1 MTPSL
6 KNHDRPTASRKVYR
20 TDHRR
25 GSRNRERKAAKRD
38 SKFDPFRTTELR
50 AGFPLD
56 SPGCLW
62 RQTQGAVT
70 VSIRVDDRTGDIQQ
84 LPRGTDGAY
93 LNHEAET
100 DVKCGTMETTIRKL
114 SVGAMVLALLMLGFG
129 SLMFL
134 FGYFALS
141 EWRSE
146 RAALIACGAV
156 WILTGPAVF
165 GSALWLLVSLGC
177 SPLALRLGGTA
188 VITSGTLLATA
199 AAVGVLP
206 CSGPA

>member
-1 MTPSL
+1 M
-6 KNHDRPTASRKVYR
+6 
-20 TDHRR
+20 
-25 GSRNRERKAAKRD
+25 AADAR
-38 SKFDPFRTTELR
+38 
-50 AGFPLD
+50 
-56 SPGCLW
+56 
-62 RQTQGAVT
+62 AVT

-84 LPRGTDGAY
+84 LPRGADGAY
-93 LNHEAET
+93 LNHKAET

-114 SVGAMVLALLMLGFG
+114 SVGAMVLALLMLLFG

-146 RAALIACGAV
+146 RAALIACGAL

-165 GSALWLLVSLGC
+165 GSALWLLGSLGR
-177 SPLALRLGGTA
+177 SPLALGLGGTA

>member
-1 MTPSL
+1 
-6 KNHDRPTASRKVYR
+6 
-20 TDHRR
+20 
-25 GSRNRERKAAKRD
+25 
-38 SKFDPFRTTELR
+38 
-50 AGFPLD
+50 
-56 SPGCLW
+56 
-62 RQTQGAVT
+62 
-70 VSIRVDDRTGDIQQ
+70 
-84 LPRGTDGAY
+84 
-93 LNHEAET
+93 
-100 DVKCGTMETTIRKL
+100 METTIRKL
-114 SVGAMVLALLMLGFG
+114 SVGAMVLALLMLLFG

-146 RAALIACGAV
+146 RGALIACGAI

-165 GSALWLLVSLGC
+165 GSALWLLGSLGRN
-177 SPLALRLGGTA
+177 PLALRLGGTA

>member
-1 MTPSL
+1 M
-6 KNHDRPTASRKVYR
+6 
-20 TDHRR
+20 
-25 GSRNRERKAAKRD
+25 
-38 SKFDPFRTTELR
+38 
-50 AGFPLD
+50 
-56 SPGCLW
+56 W

-70 VSIRVDDRTGDIQQ
+70 VSISIRVDDPTGDIQQ

-114 SVGAMVLALLMLGFG
+114 SVGAMVLALLMLVFG

-141 EWRSE
+141 EWHSE

-165 GSALWLLVSLGC
+165 GSALWLLGSLGR

>member
-1 MTPSL
+1 MTA
-6 KNHDRPTASRKVYR
+6 RSRRLIRYTGLTIDGGAETESEGPPK
-20 TDHRR
+20 
-25 GSRNRERKAAKRD
+25 KD

-56 SPGCLW
+56 SSGCLW
-62 RQTQGAVT
+62 RQTQWAVT

-84 LPRGTDGAY
+84 LPRGADGAY

-114 SVGAMVLALLMLGFG
+114 SVSAMVLALLMLLFG

-134 FGYFALS
+134 FGYFVLS

-146 RAALIACGAV
+146 RAALIACGAL

-165 GSALWLLVSLGC
+165 GSALWLLGSLGR
-177 SPLALRLGGTA
+177 SPLALGLGGTA

>member
-1 MTPSL
+1 L
-6 KNHDRPTASRKVYR
+6 
-20 TDHRR
+20 
-25 GSRNRERKAAKRD
+25 
-38 SKFDPFRTTELR
+38 
-50 AGFPLD
+50 
-56 SPGCLW
+56 C

-84 LPRGTDGAY
+84 LPRVADGAY
-93 LNHEAET
+93 LNHGAGT

-114 SVGAMVLALLMLGFG
+114 SVGAMVLALLMLLFG

-165 GSALWLLVSLGC
+165 GSALWLLGSLGG

-206 CSGPA
+206 CGGPA

>member
-1 MTPSL
+1 
-6 KNHDRPTASRKVYR
+6 V
-20 TDHRR
+20 
-25 GSRNRERKAAKRD
+25 AADAR
-38 SKFDPFRTTELR
+38 
-50 AGFPLD
+50 
-56 SPGCLW
+56 
-62 RQTQGAVT
+62 AVT

-84 LPRGTDGAY
+84 LPRGADGAY
-93 LNHEAET
+93 LNHEAKT

-114 SVGAMVLALLMLGFG
+114 SVSAMVLALLMLLFG

-134 FGYFALS
+134 FGYFVLS

-146 RAALIACGAV
+146 RAALIACGAL

-165 GSALWLLVSLGC
+165 GSALWLLGSLGR
-177 SPLALRLGGTA
+177 SPLALGLGGTA